1 MGKGLITMGEYR
13 NIRDA
18 SLWVE
23 DRGEGDPVL
32 LLHGGMSDVDEFE
45 PTLFGLA
52 DTFRVV
58 GYDRR
63 GFGRTADTGDFTL
76 TEMAADAAAVIESL
90 GGGPAH
96 VIGYSAGGMVA
107 TSLALE
113 HPDLVRSLTVISS
126 ALGAEDWIIRP
137 QPPSG
142 DSPDAG
148 YPAVI
153 VDRYA
158 QLSPDGPEHFPVLVR
173 KVSDLAARD
182 VAPADALATYP
193 GRVLIMSADDDL
205 VTLESQLALYRSLRN
220 GELAVVPGTSHML
233 MFEKPQVVTDIIRNF
248 LAGAEPVT
256 YFPIHRARSAD

>member
-1 MGKGLITMGEYR
+1 MGEYR
-13 NIRDA
+13 MIRDA
-18 SLWVE
+18 DLWVE
-23 DRGEGDPVL
+23 ERGQGDPVL
-32 LLHGGMSDVDEFE
+32 LLHGGMSDVEEFE
-45 PTLFGLA
+45 STLFGLA

-76 TEMAADAAAVIESL
+76 TEMADDAAAIIESL
-90 GGGPAH
+90 GAGPAN

-107 TSLALE
+107 MALAIE
-113 HPDLVRSLTVISS
+113 HPELVRSLTVISS
-126 ALGAEDWIIRP
+126 ALGAQDWIIRP
-137 QPPSG
+137 QPPTG

-148 YPAVI
+148 YPAMI

-173 KVSDLAARD
+173 KVSELATQD
-182 VAPADALATYP
+182 VAPADALAAYP
-193 GRVLIMSADDDL
+193 GRALIVSSDDDL
-205 VTLESQLALYRSLRN
+205 VTLESQLALYRTLQK

-248 LAGAEPVT
+248 LNGAEPTT
-256 YFPIHRARSAD
+256 YFPIHRARSDN